1 MTASSSHPTSL
12 EELKVAKQDK
22 KQANK
27 AISSAETAY
36 VRRRPRATRP
46 AGESARA
53 RRRPLLATAATAAE
67 RDVRSGRA
75 QRAAGTETVTAPT
88 GPVGRRPRA
97 KGEPG
102 NVFGA
107 DPHKRTL
114 TATVLDCRGGVLG
127 TRVFRV
133 SGDGHREME
142 AWATG
147 FGPIERWAIEGASG
161 LGRHTA
167 MYLARAGHH
176 VRDCCPNR
184 TNERRRSRQG
194 GKTDAE
200 DSVRIAREALADP
213 DMPVAFKRA
222 AGEAGPDET
231 TELTGLWNGARRS
244 ILKSR
249 QHLLNEAET
258 LLCEL
263 PEEVR
268 AELPDVKDVR
278 RRLQALA
285 ALGPRR
291 ADPAT
296 ALRLKLLRDYTHSI
310 AELDARDKEA
320 TAELE
325 ELARRAG
332 STLSQL
338 CGIASRSEAELL
350 VEVGDP
356 RRFTGEGGFARFNG
370 TAPLPASSGEG
381 EGEPKRHRVNRGGN
395 RRVNA
400 VLYRMAITQ
409 LRCDPRAKKVFEG
422 ARARGHTKK
431 EAIRILKRHLSDVVY
446 RRMMHDLEARQ
457 ASAPASQPKTTR
469 RKAA

>member
-1 MTASSSHPTSL
+1 MA
-12 EELKVAKQDK
+12 EQAK
-22 KQANK
+22 K
-27 AISSAETAY
+27 ATNSTETGR
-36 VRRRPRATRP
+36 VRARRPRAARP
-46 AGESARA
+46 AGESPRA
-53 RRRPLLATAATAAE
+53 RRRPSLGTTAMTAK
-67 RDVRSGRA
+67 RHVRSGKA
-75 QRAAGTETVTAPT
+75 QRSAGTKEAPAPT
-88 GPVGRRPRA
+88 APVGRRRCA

-142 AWATG
+142 AWATS
-147 FGPIERWAIEGASG
+147 FGPIGRWAIEGASG

-167 MYLARAGHH
+167 MYLARAGHD

-200 DSVRIAREALADP
+200 DSVRIAREALADHE
-213 DMPVAFKRA
+213 MPVAFKRA
-222 AGEAGPDET
+222 GGDAGPDET
-231 TELTGLWNGARRS
+231 AELTGLWHRARRS

-249 QHLLNEAET
+249 QHLLNEAEG

-263 PEEVR
+263 PEGVR
-268 AELPDVKDVR
+268 ADLPDVKDVR

-285 ALGPRR
+285 VLGPRPV
-291 ADPAT
+291 DPAT
-296 ALRLKLLRDYTHSI
+296 ALRLKLLAEHARFV

-325 ELARRAG
+325 NLARRAG
-332 STLSQL
+332 STLSGL

-409 LRCDPRAKKVFEG
+409 LRCNPRAKKIFED

-431 EAIRILKRHLSDVVY
+431 EAIRVLKRHLSDVVY
-446 RRMMHDLEARQ
+446 RRMMHDLEPQ
-457 ASAPASQPKTTR
+457 ASTPANQPKTRR